1 MRELP
6 PVLKMGAAHVF
17 YVSGHTY
24 SFMGLKISAP
34 MKLEN

>member
-1 MRELP
+1 MP
-6 PVLKMGAAHVF
+6 PVLKMLAVRVF

-24 SFMGLKISAP
+24 SFMGQISAP